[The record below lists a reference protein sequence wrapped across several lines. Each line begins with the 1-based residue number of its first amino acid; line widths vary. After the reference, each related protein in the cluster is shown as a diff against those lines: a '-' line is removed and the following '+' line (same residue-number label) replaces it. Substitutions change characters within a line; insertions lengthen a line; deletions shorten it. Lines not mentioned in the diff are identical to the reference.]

1 MGLHKAEI
9 FFFVLLFLIGFA
21 GISSFMAWSTA
32 SELQTVDDNIIPVL
46 KYNYMSMVLTG
57 LSIACSVLLIYPTIK
72 VGVAERSRLRDMTAS
87 LSIRSETLE
96 QAAVTDALTGLHN
109 RRYFDDALREYLE
122 AFALIETPVGMILL
136 DLDHFKSVNDTYGHN
151 IGDEVLRE
159 VALCMQDFTRYH
171 DVVARLGGEEFAVLS
186 PNITERQIFELAER
200 IRRAI
205 AQIAVEAGAVS
216 INVTVSAGIAIWDG
230 KETGE
235 ELYSRA
241 DKQLYAAKRNGRNQ
255 VCTAA

>member
-9 FFFVLLFLIGFA
+9 FFFVLLFLLGFA
-21 GISSFMAWSTA
+21 GISSFLAWSAA
-32 SELQTVDDNIIPVL
+32 SELHAIHPETIATI
-46 KYNYMSMVLTG
+46 KYNYMAMVLTG
-57 LSIACSVLLIYPTIK
+57 LSIACSVLLIYPAIK
-72 VGVAERSRLRDMTAS
+72 VGVAERSRLRDMTTS

-109 RRYFDDALREYLE
+109 RRYFDDALQEYLA
-122 AFALIETPVGMILL
+122 AFARIEKPIGMILL

-159 VALCMQDFTRYH
+159 VALCLKDFTRYH

-205 AQIAVEAGAVS
+205 AQIVVNAGGVS

-230 KETGE
+230 NETGQA
-235 ELYSRA
+235 LYGRA
-241 DKQLYAAKRNGRNQ
+241 DKQLYVAKRNGRNQ